1 VNEMITQKI
10 KVLPLGLLI
19 IFLYLVVL
27 FADLMPMPLG
37 NYATQRYLLL
47 AFLGLVVVFLLI
59 FLIRNEGL
67 LIVKRLW
74 PALLVSVSF
83 IILAL
88 PFNAAP
94 FNWVEPGMY
103 ALFFLGFVLAGRF
116 LKTVLKKEILVTGF
130 VGISAVLAAFYG
142 GITIS
147 VYLFAMSDGV
157 TDLSAYIPWGFVNIR
172 YWSHIA
178 TWLLSLLPLAVL
190 IGPLKDQ
197 RLWRFFIALGAALW
211 WWIVFLSSSRGT
223 MLGVAFGVLL
233 AALFIGRPSLP
244 WLKVFARYLVYGAI
258 AWLLLSV
265 LIPYLLIDDVRIRSI
280 KLHSSIRMFQLGE
293 TWRMS
298 LVDLPFGMGPQSW
311 LTHDIITEDYRQ
323 SPKFG
328 HPHNMYLMWAAEYGW
343 LVVGAILVLAGQ
355 AIRLFWRRKN
365 ELVAGDG
372 SALPLAAFTA
382 SVSAALLHAG
392 VSAVFIAPG
401 SMLIGFLVL
410 SVFWMLISDDIP
422 VPQNKLK
429 TKRTMPA
436 LAVALVASVL
446 CFFWL
451 SQVQAYHAAM
461 VNDKAF
467 YSKNV
472 PNGSLPRFWT
482 HGNYPRHQSQMPQ
495 DGSIVEMHNE
505 YPY

>member
-1 VNEMITQKI
+1 MITQKI

-197 RLWRFFIALGAALW
+197 RLWRF
-211 WWIVFLSSSRGT
+211 LSHWGRRSG
-223 MLGVAFGVLL
+223 GG
-233 AALFIGRPSLP
+233 LFSCRP
-244 WLKVFARYLVYGAI
+244 
-258 AWLLLSV
+258 
-265 LIPYLLIDDVRIRSI
+265 
-280 KLHSSIRMFQLGE
+280 
-293 TWRMS
+293 
-298 LVDLPFGMGPQSW
+298 
-311 LTHDIITEDYRQ
+311 
-323 SPKFG
+323 
-328 HPHNMYLMWAAEYGW
+328 
-343 LVVGAILVLAGQ
+343 
-355 AIRLFWRRKN
+355 
-365 ELVAGDG
+365 
-372 SALPLAAFTA
+372 
-382 SVSAALLHAG
+382 
-392 VSAVFIAPG
+392 
-401 SMLIGFLVL
+401 
-410 SVFWMLISDDIP
+410 
-422 VPQNKLK
+422 
-429 TKRTMPA
+429 
-436 LAVALVASVL
+436 
-446 CFFWL
+446 
-451 SQVQAYHAAM
+451 HAAQCWEWPLG
-461 VNDKAF
+461 F
-467 YSKNV
+467 C
-472 PNGSLPRFWT
+472 
-482 HGNYPRHQSQMPQ
+482 
-495 DGSIVEMHNE
+495 
-505 YPY
+505 